1 MSFNAGGNTFSNDL
15 FANIGRA
22 HDAEQVEKDTMI
34 KGYTQLIQDR
44 ADVNQPRRYYNQL
57 PNNGVN
63 DRDISLLQNNGFKD
77 DVINASSRQQQSSSR
92 FNYAWD
98 RQINKRFID
107 VSGQFIPNEKL
118 RVLPNR
124 GLMIYG
130 KHPDPPINNA
140 INNLSLRLE
149 AGVKDISPYYDPTTA
164 RGQLKY
170 NANSRRL
177 TKEDLINS
185 SSQYAKQ
192 QDIQKISQQK
202 EIQQILRSLDSEWV

>member
-1 MSFNAGGNTFSNDL
+1 MSFNAGGNTFSSDL
-15 FANIGRA
+15 FANISRA
-22 HDAEQVEKDTMI
+22 HDAEQVERDTMI
-34 KGYTQLIQDR
+34 MGYTRLIQDR
-44 ADVNQPRRYYNQL
+44 ADVNQPRKYYSQL

-92 FNYAWD
+92 FNYAFD
-98 RQINKRFID
+98 RQINKRLID

-124 GLMIYG
+124 CTMMWG

-164 RGQLKY
+164 RGRLKY
-170 NANSRRL
+170 NINSRRL
-177 TKEDLINS
+177 TREDLINS
-185 SSQYAKQ
+185 SSQYAK

>member
-1 MSFNAGGNTFSNDL
+1 M
-15 FANIGRA
+15 
-22 HDAEQVEKDTMI
+22 
-34 KGYTQLIQDR
+34 GYTQLIQDR
-44 ADVNQPRRYYNQL
+44 ADVNQPRKYYSQL
-57 PNNGVN
+57 PNNNGVN
-63 DRDISLLQNNGFKD
+63 DRDISLLQTNGFKD
-77 DVINASSRQQQSSSR
+77 DVINASSREQQSSSR
-92 FNYAWD
+92 FNYAFD

-124 GLMIYG
+124 GLILWG
-130 KHPDPPINNA
+130 NHPAPIMNDN
-140 INNLSLRLE
+140 INNLSLRLAE
-149 AGVKDISPYYDPTTA
+149 TAQDISPYYNPTTA

-170 NANSRRL
+170 NVNTRRL

-192 QDIQKISQQK
+192 NIPQVSQQR

>member
-1 MSFNAGGNTFSNDL
+1 MSFNAGGNTFSSDL
-15 FANIGRA
+15 FANISRA
-22 HDAEQVEKDTMI
+22 HDAEQVSRDTMI
-34 KGYTQLIQDR
+34 MGYTRLIQDR

-149 AGVKDISPYYDPTTA
+149 NYV
-164 RGQLKY
+164 
-170 NANSRRL
+170 
-177 TKEDLINS
+177 
-185 SSQYAKQ
+185 
-192 QDIQKISQQK
+192 
-202 EIQQILRSLDSEWV
+202 QIGF

>member
-1 MSFNAGGNTFSNDL
+1 MSFNAGGNTYASDL

-22 HDAEQVEKDTMI
+22 HDAEQVERDTMI

-44 ADVNQPRRYYNQL
+44 ADVNQPRRYYKQL

-77 DVINASSRQQQSSSR
+77 DVINASSREQKSSSR

-130 KHPDPPINNA
+130 KHPNPPINNA

-149 AGVKDISPYYDPTTA
+149 AGVKDISPYYDPTNA

-185 SSQYAKQ
+185 SSPYAT

-202 EIQQILRSLDSEWV
+202 EIQQILRSLAN